1 VFAGVILTSTMSAVP
16 ESTTIKILY
25 NDCYGGFNLSDEF
38 KAEYERRT
46 SKKIN
51 ICYSYASKGSDSIR
65 TNPNAIAIFEEK
77 GSDWCSG
84 PSSMIKL
91 RTIPAI
97 FNNYWNIDECEG
109 DETVAVNVEGALADI
124 LETYIQT
131 GDHSAMLDQYR
142 RIKVA
147 QHNVVSAYKEALS
160 N

>member
-1 VFAGVILTSTMSAVP
+1 MSAVTGP
-16 ESTTIKILY
+16 AMIKILY

-51 ICYSYASKGSDSIR
+51 VCYSYIGTGSDSIR
-65 TNPNAIAIFEEK
+65 VNPIAVAIFEEK

-91 RTIPAI
+91 LTIPAI
-97 FNNYWNIDECEG
+97 FNNYWHIDECEG

-131 GDHSAMLDQYR
+131 GDHGVMLEQYR
-142 RIKVA
+142 RVKTA
-147 QHNVVSAYKEALS
+147 QHQAVNAYKEALS
-160 N
+160 T